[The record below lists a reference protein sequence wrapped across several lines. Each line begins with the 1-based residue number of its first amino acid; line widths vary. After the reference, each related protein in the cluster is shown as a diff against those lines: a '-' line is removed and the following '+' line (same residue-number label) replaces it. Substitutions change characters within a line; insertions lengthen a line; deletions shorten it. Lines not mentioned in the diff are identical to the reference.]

1 MNLNKAFSNGK
12 LPFEIIAELYP
23 GQFEW
28 IPHETYDLD
37 LIYMIRSGEKES
49 SPMIDVLASD
59 GVLLEDARKKAV
71 KATVSFYK
79 RKWDRLWEVETATYN
94 PIENYSMTETET
106 PNISRKESVSDDYS
120 LNTDVQT
127 KEKQTVISQA
137 DGSNSVYGFN
147 STNPVPSAQ
156 GEQNGT
162 TTTERLPENNNVSQK
177 QTQSG
182 YREQTETGTRTLT
195 RSGNIGVT
203 TTQQMIQSSIELS
216 KWTFLAEVMR
226 DLDSMFTTPLYF

>member
-28 IPHETYDLD
+28 IPDDTSDLD
-37 LIYMIRSGEKES
+37 LLYMTRSGEKET

-59 GVLLEDARKKAV
+59 GVLLEADRVKAV
-71 KATVSFYK
+71 KATVSFCK

-106 PNISRKESVSDDYS
+106 PNISKKESVSDDYS
-120 LNTDVQT
+120 LNTDVST
-127 KEKQTVISQA
+127 KEKQTVTSQA
-137 DGSNSVYGFN
+137 DGSNAIYGFN
-147 STNPVPSAQ
+147 SKTPVPSAE

-162 TTTERLPENNNVSQK
+162 TTTERLPEDNNVSQK

>member
-1 MNLNKAFSNGK
+1 MKLNKAFSNGK
-12 LPFEIIAELYP
+12 LPFEIIAKLYP
-23 GQFEW
+23 GQFKW
-28 IPHETYDLD
+28 IPEETSDLD
-37 LIYMIRSGEKES
+37 LLYITRSGEKES
-49 SPMIDVLASD
+49 SPMIDILSSD
-59 GVLLEDARKKAV
+59 GVLLEADREKAV

-79 RKWDRLWEVETATYN
+79 RKWDRLWEVETAKYN
-94 PIENYSMTETET
+94 PIENYSMTETDT

-120 LNTDVQT
+120 LNTDVTT
-127 KEKQTVISQA
+127 KEKQTVTSKA
-137 DGSNSVYGFN
+137 DGSNAMYGFN
-147 STNPVPSAQ
+147 STNPVPSAE
-156 GEQNGT
+156 GKQNGT
-162 TTTERLPENNNVSQK
+162 TTTERLPEDNNVSQK

>member
-1 MNLNKAFSNGK
+1 
-12 LPFEIIAELYP
+12 
-23 GQFEW
+23 
-28 IPHETYDLD
+28 
-37 LIYMIRSGEKES
+37 
-49 SPMIDVLASD
+49 MIDVLASD
-59 GVLLEDARKKAV
+59 GVLSEEARGKAV

-106 PNISRKESVSDDYS
+106 PNISKKESVSDDYS
-120 LNTDVQT
+120 LNSDVET
-127 KEKQTVISQA
+127 KEKQTVTTNQDSDNA
-137 DGSNSVYGFN
+137 VYGFN
-147 STNPVPSAQ
+147 STNPVPTAE
-156 GEQNGT
+156 GKQNST
-162 TTTERLPENNNVSQK
+162 TTAERLPSDNKVSQK